1 MVAAAA
7 NMRNISTKR
16 RRRRVFYVVYDSSAI
31 ESMRFAARMD
41 SDEKIAAV
49 WKERKLSESWDFC
62 IRIFIISHSH
72 ELMSE
77 KKRKDLL
84 QSRIASE
91 IPRFDR

>member
-16 RRRRVFYVVYDSSAI
+16 RRRRVFYVVYDSTAI
-31 ESMRFAARMD
+31 ESMRFAVRMD
-41 SDEKIAAV
+41 SDENIAAI

-72 ELMSE
+72 ELMLE